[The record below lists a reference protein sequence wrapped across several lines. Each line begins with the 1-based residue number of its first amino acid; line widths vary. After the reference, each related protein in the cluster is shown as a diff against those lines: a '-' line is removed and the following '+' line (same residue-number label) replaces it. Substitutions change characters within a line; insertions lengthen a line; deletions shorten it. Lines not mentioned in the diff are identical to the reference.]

1 MLRTTNKRI
10 IDAAMNLIIQKGYR
24 AATTKEI
31 AEKAKVSEATIFRN
45 FKNKQGLMKAMIEQ
59 QTPVPESMI
68 TKAEGDLYE
77 DLLHFAATLLQQLEQ
92 KRSVPHLPART
103 GTIRRRP
110 AGYCRISAIREKAF
124 NRLL

>member
-1 MLRTTNKRI
+1 
-10 IDAAMNLIIQKGYR
+10 
-24 AATTKEI
+24 
-31 AEKAKVSEATIFRN
+31 
-45 FKNKQGLMKAMIEQ
+45 MIEQ
-59 QTPVPESMI
+59 QTPAPESMI

-92 KRSVPHLPART
+92 RSVPHLPART

>member
-59 QTPVPESMI
+59 QAPVPESMI

-77 DLLHFAATLLQQLEQ
+77 DLLHFATTLLQQLEQ
-92 KRSVPHLPART
+92 KKKCSASACANRNYSKT
-103 GTIRRRP
+103 S
-110 AGYCRISAIREKAF
+110 CRILSYIR
-124 NRLL
+124 NP